1 MWYVGVPLF
10 LGPPMLEIMHNV
22 LSALRRAHVE
32 EFTIEVIPPPLGC
45 ELKIGVIELK
55 ILQDL
60 QKGESHHSLCNFSG
74 DPAC

>member
-60 QKGESHHSLCNFSG
+60 QKEKVITVY
-74 DPAC
+74 AT